1 MKILPKQYAIALL
14 EELEGKKTTQITA
27 AIDNFVRL
35 LADKN
40 DLGLADK
47 IIVEFNKI
55 WNGTEGIVEGEII
68 LAREASKKTLDELD
82 SYIKK
87 ITSAKKVSLVE
98 KIDAGIL
105 GGAIV
110 KYGDKVMNMSLRNR
124 LNELKIQLIK

>member
-1 MKILPKQYAIALL
+1 MKIKPKQYAIALL

>member
-47 IIVEFNKI
+47 IIVEFEDYYKQS
-55 WNGTEGIVEGEII
+55 V
-68 LAREASKKTLDELD
+68 K
-82 SYIKK
+82 
-87 ITSAKKVSLVE
+87 
-98 KIDAGIL
+98 IL
-105 GGAIV
+105 GEDI
-110 KYGDKVMNMSLRNR
+110 
-124 LNELKIQLIK
+124 

>member
-47 IIVEFNKI
+47 IVVEFGKL
-55 WNGTEGIVEGEII
+55 WNEKEGIVESEII
-68 LAREASKKTLDELD
+68 LAREPNKKILEELGG
-82 SYIKK
+82 YIKQ
-87 ITSAKKVSLVE
+87 IASAKKIFLV
-98 KIDAGIL
+98 KKVDAEIL

-110 KYGDKVMNMSLRNR
+110 KYGDRVVDMSLRNR
-124 LNELKIQLIK
+124 LSDLKKQMIK

>member
-47 IIVEFNKI
+47 IVVEFGKL
-55 WNGTEGIVEGEII
+55 WNEKEGIVESEII
-68 LAREASKKTLDELD
+68 LAREPNKKILEELGG
-82 SYIKK
+82 YIKQ
-87 ITSAKKVSLVE
+87 IASAKKIFLV
-98 KIDAGIL
+98 KKVDAEIL

-110 KYGDKVMNMSLRNR
+110 KYVDRVVDMSLRNR
-124 LNELKIQLIK
+124 LSDLKKQMIK